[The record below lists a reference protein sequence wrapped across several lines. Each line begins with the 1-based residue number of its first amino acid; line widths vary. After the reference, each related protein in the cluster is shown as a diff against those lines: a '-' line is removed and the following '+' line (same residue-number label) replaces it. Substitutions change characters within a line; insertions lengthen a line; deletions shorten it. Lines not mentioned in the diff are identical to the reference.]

1 MILSNEVLNTVW
13 PEWKVEEDLGNGAY
27 GHVYKVVRQ
36 DYNVTSCAAV
46 KVISIPQDASEVD
59 TLQSEGLNLD
69 ATRTYFQN
77 VVDSFVKEIQL
88 MESLKGVQNIVSVE
102 DYKVIEKE
110 NEIGWTIFIRME
122 LLKPL
127 KKYLCDKKLDETE
140 VIKFGCDICTALE
153 ICNMRNIIHRDIKY
167 ENIFVNDFGDF
178 KLGDFG
184 VARKLEN
191 TTGGLSKKGTLM
203 YMAPEV
209 ANDKKYDAR
218 ADIYSLGIV
227 LYRLLNR
234 DHFPLLD
241 SEKQITNPE
250 ERENALRRRLSG
262 EALPAPCDAS
272 PEMADVILRACAP
285 NPDSRFQAA
294 SEMHQALL
302 SVSAG
307 AYKIVG
313 IQTDDNGDCF
323 ETIEAR
329 HAPYAQQN
337 DELKTAK
344 ISTFGKPKEKKKV
357 LPILLLTIIL
367 LVLAGG
373 IGVFCAVKF
382 LNLDIDLLDSFRDG
396 IATGNV
402 DRDDEDTDDEDTDI
416 DNSMDSEVREALDK
430 AEEYATD
437 GDHERALRTV
447 QDALEEFPDSEPL
460 LARENEYLERINRDG
475 IADVIEEADQ
485 MAVSGDFLE
494 AMTILED
501 GMDSYGNDSG
511 LESAYERY
519 HTAYVNQI
527 KENAIPQAE
536 YFFNNGD
543 YLGAYNTINEA
554 LDKVGEV
561 EELENLAKAYEDI
574 YVEDAIATANGYLEN
589 REYDQAE
596 EVMNAVIDTF
606 PSNQAANDEVA
617 LIESSRP
624 KYLLDVC
631 PPYEMNSSEISTY
644 FEMAGNI
651 YSNGLLMQG
660 NEGAYAIFNLRGEY
674 TTLEFELGHIDDT
687 SMNSVT
693 FYIYIDEILVEEIEI
708 SASSLPK
715 QYSIDLNGANQL
727 KITSGYSSWYP
738 EYGFA
743 NMIVY

>member
-367 LVLAGG
+367 LVLAG
-373 IGVFCAVKF
+373 
-382 LNLDIDLLDSFRDG
+382 
-396 IATGNV
+396 
-402 DRDDEDTDDEDTDI
+402 E
-416 DNSMDSEVREALDK
+416 
-430 AEEYATD
+430 
-437 GDHERALRTV
+437 
-447 QDALEEFPDSEPL
+447 
-460 LARENEYLERINRDG
+460 
-475 IADVIEEADQ
+475 
-485 MAVSGDFLE
+485 
-494 AMTILED
+494 
-501 GMDSYGNDSG
+501 
-511 LESAYERY
+511 
-519 HTAYVNQI
+519 
-527 KENAIPQAE
+527 
-536 YFFNNGD
+536 
-543 YLGAYNTINEA
+543 
-554 LDKVGEV
+554 
-561 EELENLAKAYEDI
+561 
-574 YVEDAIATANGYLEN
+574 
-589 REYDQAE
+589 
-596 EVMNAVIDTF
+596 
-606 PSNQAANDEVA
+606 
-617 LIESSRP
+617 
-624 KYLLDVC
+624 
-631 PPYEMNSSEISTY
+631 
-644 FEMAGNI
+644 
-651 YSNGLLMQG
+651 
-660 NEGAYAIFNLRGEY
+660 
-674 TTLEFELGHIDDT
+674 
-687 SMNSVT
+687 
-693 FYIYIDEILVEEIEI
+693 
-708 SASSLPK
+708 
-715 QYSIDLNGANQL
+715 
-727 KITSGYSSWYP
+727 
-738 EYGFA
+738 
-743 NMIVY
+743 